1 MAGWWERL
9 GFGGREMK
17 RYREDGPLERDWSA
31 HEAEVLREREQ
42 HVRQEAAITEISSEE
57 KLAQVV
63 SERDRLKV
71 RITALEAILA
81 DPEKGQ
87 NAILYFRLRAIWS
100 MCHRDLQVLSRQF
113 REKYASEPWAA
124 APVDAGVQAVEA
136 EAGELRKEVARLHY
150 ELHERER
157 PFRKGEQGMLR
168 SVLIE
173 TKLRLAETEAR
184 LGHLRRESAP
194 DVAAPQGGELS
205 CNTRRAINTLLIALA
220 QHFYLL
226 YREDQ
231 IAEAA
236 LNAARKPVEEAY
248 FGLAEECLRI
258 EYKVRELI
266 AAAGREEKRHEMVRR
281 RAAYLY
287 TRLRYA
293 DAASAIPVAE
303 SLSTLPTRVGATDE
317 PLSSYG
323 EMLPMNILTRDYWD
337 LSRTLLP

>member
-1 MAGWWERL
+1 MARWWERL
-9 GFGGREMK
+9 GFGSREMK

-31 HEAEVLREREQ
+31 HEAEVRRDREQ
-42 HVRQEAAITEISSEE
+42 HVRQEAAVAGISDAE
-57 KLAQVV
+57 KLAQMR
-63 SERDRLKV
+63 SDRDRLKA
-71 RITALEAILA
+71 RIAALEAIMA

-113 REKYASEPWAA
+113 REKYISESWVAPPVNPGLQAA
-124 APVDAGVQAVEA
+124 EA
-136 EAGELRKEVARLHY
+136 EAGELRKEIARLQY

-157 PFRKGEQGMLR
+157 PFRKGEQGMLHAA
-168 SVLIE
+168 LIE
-173 TKLRLAETEAR
+173 TERRLTEADVR
-184 LGHLRRESAP
+184 LGNLRREMRLE
-194 DVAAPQGGELS
+194 VAAPQGGELS

-236 LNAARKPVEEAY
+236 LSAARKPVEEAY
-248 FGLAEECLRI
+248 FGLAEECLRM
-258 EYKVRELI
+258 EHKVRELI

-281 RAAYLY
+281 RAAYLH

-303 SLSTLPTRVGATDE
+303 SLSTLPTRVGAADE

-323 EMLPMNILTRDYWD
+323 EMLPVNILTRDYWD